1 MAEGWVKP
9 SDVVEKLSSHVSSSF
24 VFPIKVRGTVIL
36 DKGYYKLTDGK
47 AGITLNVEKALELPV
62 GAEVEIEGVLCA
74 NAFCKE
80 DTAILYPA
88 INVNSYKVL
97 DEDKEREF
105 QKRVAEVEA
114 LLKEKNHYG
123 FWETFSRLLKEKKT
137 LKVGLIHGKSA
148 QVWQDFISAFRSA
161 AGEYADRVEFI
172 KFETSL
178 ADEELAKTI
187 EKAANSGVHAV
198 FLLRGGGSKG
208 ELARVGGFESI
219 KAIIRADIPFYIAI
233 GHSFDRMVSLMEKV
247 ADGPFATPSIA
258 GQELGKL
265 MLVVSEN
272 EGVRNGAKR
281 KRRKES
287 NLVFELVVKLLIIG
301 FLLFLGFKV
310 MPYLFKAFVFKQ
322 P

>member
-9 SDVVEKLSSHVSSSF
+9 SDIVEKLSSHVSSSF

-62 GAEVEIEGVLCA
+62 GAEVEIEGVLGA
-74 NAFCKE
+74 NAFYKE

-105 QKRVAEVEA
+105 QKRVAEVED
-114 LLKEKNHYG
+114 LLKERNHYG
-123 FWETFSRLLKEKKT
+123 FWETFSRLLKEKKA
-137 LKVGLIHGKSA
+137 LKVGLIHGRSA

-161 AGEYADRVEFI
+161 AGEYADRIEFVR
-172 KFETSL
+172 FESSL
-178 ADEELAKTI
+178 ADGELAKTI

-198 FLLRGGGSKG
+198 FLLRGGGSKE

-247 ADGPFATPSIA
+247 ADGNFATPSIA

-265 MLVVSEN
+265 MRVVSEN
-272 EGVRNGAKR
+272 EGLKDTAKR
-281 KRRKES
+281 KQAKGS
-287 NLVFELVVKLLIIG
+287 DFVLELVVKLLLIG
-301 FLLFLGFKV
+301 FLLFLGIKV

>member
-47 AGITLNVEKALELPV
+47 AGITLNVEKSLELPI
-62 GAEVEIEGVLCA
+62 GAEVEIEGVLGA

-80 DTAILYPA
+80 DVAILYPA

-97 DEDKEREF
+97 DENKEREF
-105 QKRVAEVEA
+105 QRRVAEVEA
-114 LLKEKNHYG
+114 LLRNRNHYG
-123 FWETFSRLLKEKKT
+123 FWETFSRLLKEKRA
-137 LKVGLIHGKSA
+137 LKVGLIHGRSA
-148 QVWQDFISAFRSA
+148 QVWQDFMSAFRSA
-161 AGEYADRVEFI
+161 AGEYADKIEFVR
-172 KFETSL
+172 FESSL
-178 ADEELAKTI
+178 SDEELAKTI
-187 EKAANSGVHAV
+187 EEVARSGVHAV

-233 GHSFDRMVSLMEKV
+233 GHSFDRMVSLMEKA
-247 ADGPFATPSIA
+247 ADGHFATPSIA

-265 MLVVSEN
+265 VRVVAEN
-272 EGVRNGAKR
+272 EGKR
-281 KRRKES
+281 AKES
-287 NLVFELVVKLLIIG
+287 DFIVELAVKLLLVG

-310 MPYLFKAFVFKQ
+310 LLK
-322 P
+322 